1 MVVGFSS
8 NERFL
13 ALLVNHLSGP
23 FQESFGCSTL
33 LVHPRRSQNQSWED
47 FEASFSLPF
56 QPLCVCSSAS
66 MCECAWACAC
76 ESVCLCVCVCFHSS
90 SIFLS
95 LQHKRWVS
103 RLPIDFQVLQ
113 TLSLAPTH
121 SHALRAY
128 THAHTPSLYTLLAQV
143 QHRANWSCSYVG
155 YVDLYSNL
163 PSSS

>member
-47 FEASFSLPF
+47 FEASFSFPF
-56 QPLCVCSSAS
+56 QSLCVFECEYVCVHVS
-66 MCECAWACAC
+66 MCVREC
-76 ESVCLCVCVCFHSS
+76 VFVRVFPFLFHL
-90 SIFLS
+90 LS

-121 SHALRAY
+121 SHAHARLH

>member
-56 QPLCVCSSAS
+56 QS
-66 MCECAWACAC
+66 
-76 ESVCLCVCVCFHSS
+76 LCVCVRVRVCVSARERARVCVCACV
-90 SIFLS
+90 SIPLPSFCLCNINGEWVGCLLISKFCKLS
-95 LQHKRWVS
+95 LS
-103 RLPIDFQVLQ
+103 RTH
-113 TLSLAPTH
+113 TLSHTCAPTH
-121 SHALRAY
+121 TR
-128 THAHTPSLYTLLAQV
+128 THTVSLYF
-143 QHRANWSCSYVG
+143 VG
-155 YVDLYSNL
+155 ASTTQG
-163 PSSS
+163 